1 MIYKL
6 YILVRIF
13 DYSYMHHVVTIL
25 LLHTCICNV
34 AALDIAA
41 LLTTI
46 STATTTDAIR
56 DAMTQLDDLI
66 AAYTS
71 VDQTELLDACQ
82 WYHDYVGLTLD
93 DGTCYNRAS
102 YVDLDCDHIVEYM
115 TKLEV
120 ITWYTYCAAAAGHR

>member
-1 MIYKL
+1 MWLKFYDCIYAT
-6 YILVRIF
+6 Y
-13 DYSYMHHVVTIL
+13 
-25 LLHTCICNV
+25 V

>member
-1 MIYKL
+1 
-6 YILVRIF
+6 
-13 DYSYMHHVVTIL
+13 MHHVVTIL
-25 LLHTCICNV
+25 QLHICNV

-46 STATTTDAIR
+46 STATTTDDIR

-71 VDQTELLDACQ
+71 VDQTQLLDACK

-120 ITWYTYCAAAAGHR
+120 ITYTYCAAAAGPR